1 LSLSNTKKCIIGT
14 IYRPGTAHP
23 SLSASDAFDTFSD
36 LLTNVLDELSSFN
49 IPIYLTGDMN
59 LDVLQHNS
67 SSNVSD
73 YINLL
78 FTYGMLQVIT
88 RPTRCTDHSAT
99 LIDHFVTN
107 TKQSAYESCI
117 ITSSISDHFPVVF
130 FLQAAKPLPSS
141 KTLFSRD
148 FSEQNLKRFEQS
160 LHSLRW
166 GFVLEEEDPQTA
178 YNLFADT
185 FLNLYNLQFPL
196 KEIKFNKKLH
206 TKEPWMTKGLLISR
220 MEKIRLSSLAA
231 KNPSL
236 ESKEVYKRYRN
247 LFNTVLRTGKK
258 LYYERE
264 LKKNVSNL
272 KKTWELIK
280 SATNTGSTTSAPLS
294 KLIYDG
300 VTYTDSYQIACKL
313 NEFFTTMP
321 QKIANEIPPC
331 EDDILEDSSLAE
343 GTGPAADDTLP
354 LLKFANCPVTDSEI
368 LDAISMLLPKKSED
382 FNGIS
387 MFFIKKF
394 KNLIVAPL
402 RHIFNC
408 SFTSALVPQQ
418 FKIAKVIPLFKS
430 GDRSLPD
437 NYRPISLLS
446 CFSKIFEKV
455 VCTRLTN
462 FLEINNILT
471 PDQYGFRKSHSAVH
485 PMVHMM
491 NFVSRA
497 LNKKETTIAIFC
509 DLRKAFDTVNHKILF
524 KKMFNI
530 GIRGMELEWFK
541 NYLLNRKQFVHLNGK

>member
-1 LSLSNTKKCIIGT
+1 
-14 IYRPGTAHP
+14 
-23 SLSASDAFDTFSD
+23 
-36 LLTNVLDELSSFN
+36 
-49 IPIYLTGDMN
+49 
-59 LDVLQHNS
+59 
-67 SSNVSD
+67 
-73 YINLL
+73 
-78 FTYGMLQVIT
+78 
-88 RPTRCTDHSAT
+88 
-99 LIDHFVTN
+99 
-107 TKQSAYESCI
+107 
-117 ITSSISDHFPVVF
+117 
-130 FLQAAKPLPSS
+130 
-141 KTLFSRD
+141 
-148 FSEQNLKRFEQS
+148 
-160 LHSLRW
+160 
-166 GFVLEEEDPQTA
+166 
-178 YNLFADT
+178 
-185 FLNLYNLQFPL
+185 LQFPL

-206 TKEPWMTKGLLISR
+206 AKEPWMTKGLLISR

-247 LFNTVLRTGKK
+247 LFNTVLRAGKK

-331 EDDILEDSSLAE
+331 EDDILEDSSLTE

-408 SFTSALVPQQ
+408 SFISALVPQQ

-541 NYLLNRKQFVHLNGK
+541 NYLLNRKQFVHLNGKSSNLLDILLGVPQGSILGPILFLIYINDLPLSSLLKSLLFADDTALLASGSNIENLTEFVNTEFQKVVYYFRKNRL